1 MTQATFYIGIDGV
14 GTKCRV
20 RIEDADGKHLS
31 AATSGSANIMRDMP
45 LAQSSIMHAIE
56 HAVANAPV
64 PILLEQCVVG
74 AGLAGANV
82 PSAAQLFKQWNHPF
96 HSIYVLSDLHAAC
109 IGAHGGENGAAI
121 IIGTGSTGAS
131 FIDGKF
137 EDVGG
142 HGFPIGDIGSGA
154 WLGLQAIQHT
164 LLSLDGLQA
173 SDALS
178 RATADH
184 FNAKTP
190 LDLVQTCAGFVPC
203 DYASVVP
210 KIAPL
215 LGDKD
220 PAASHLFDQAAAYIQ
235 KMADKLIGDND
246 LPLCLIG
253 GLSHIIAERLSPK
266 TQHRLRNGVA
276 SPEKGALTF
285 AKQSLNLQEIIV

>member
-1 MTQATFYIGIDGV
+1 MTQATYYIGIDGG

-20 RIEDADGKHLS
+20 RIEDAEGKHLS
-31 AATSGSANIMRDMP
+31 TATSGSANIMRDMP
-45 LAQSSIMHAIE
+45 LAQSSIMQAIE
-56 HAVANAPV
+56 HAVAKAPV
-64 PILLEQCVVG
+64 AIPLAQCVVG

-131 FIDGKF
+131 YINGKF

-173 SDALS
+173 TDALS
-178 RATADH
+178 QATADH
-184 FNAKTP
+184 FNATTP
-190 LDLVQTCAGFVPC
+190 LALVQTCAGFVPS

-215 LGDKD
+215 LDDND
-220 PAASHLFDQAAAYIQ
+220 PATMQLFHNAAAYIQ
-235 KMADKLIGDND
+235 KMADKLIGGND
-246 LPLCLIG
+246 LPLSLIG
-253 GLSHIIAERLSPK
+253 GLSHIIAERLSPD
-266 TQHRLRNGVA
+266 TQNRLRDGVA

-285 AKQSLNLQEIIV
+285 AKQSLNIQETTV